1 MIINDEDEVIVVW
14 RSEVHYCQVIT
25 TSILSVDSVEN
36 TNYFNHLI
44 GILVI
49 QDSNSGDRA
58 SLEAK
63 EWYDRLEYPEYLDC
77 QLCGEVK
84 ISFELGDSMANTW
97 PSPDDDPR
105 PHRFCL
111 EVCLELVTSYHC
123 YSCNLMFDPCETKT
137 ITEYHYN
144 FDDTYSI
151 CSNCHS
157 RLSAFDFKRYKQEK
171 MTKKLATTLHN
182 DGASTLDFDEE
193 WEF

>member
-63 EWYDRLEYPEYLDC
+63 EWYDRLEYPEYPIHT
-77 QLCGEVK
+77 Q
-84 ISFELGDSMANTW
+84 
-97 PSPDDDPR
+97 PSL
-105 PHRFCL
+105 HS
-111 EVCLELVTSYHC
+111 TSEH
-123 YSCNLMFDPCETKT
+123 THKT
-137 ITEYHYN
+137 
-144 FDDTYSI
+144 
-151 CSNCHS
+151 
-157 RLSAFDFKRYKQEK
+157 
-171 MTKKLATTLHN
+171 
-182 DGASTLDFDEE
+182 
-193 WEF
+193 